1 MEEKKKYHPE
11 ILDLGRRGAVYAKI
25 KGYEESGYQAEKKKK
40 TMDIY
45 LHIHSSV
52 VKLRNYSPGEMEKLI
67 LEKTKREKHYR
78 GQSVGK
84 KEL

>member
-11 ILDLGRRGAVYAKI
+11 ILDLGRRGAVYAKR

-40 TMDIY
+40 DYGY

>member
-1 MEEKKKYHPE
+1 MLKERVMKSRAIRLK
-11 ILDLGRRGAVYAKI
+11 
-25 KGYEESGYQAEKKKK
+25 KKKK